1 MKKFIKQL
9 KNKIEKLLDNKYKFK
24 IKSRF
29 FYNFIYLTLIIF
41 VIEMIFKMVSY
52 QNIIDISSIRILMG
66 LICINLVIS
75 YIELFIKQTYVDKIN
90 LVLIIIITIYNFLQA
105 GFNNFLGVYISFNV
119 TSQAGA
125 VISYII
131 EFFKSFYWFYYFLLL
146 PLILVILYNVLRK
159 KEIIILDFNKE
170 LSKTKNLFLSL
181 GLILIFV
188 FLYDVS
194 ISVDAFQ
201 NKLQTISNK
210 ELFQNP
216 TNPSIAIKQFGTTMY
231 ALLDIKN
238 VFLGVEVE
246 TLENTISYEQDPNLD
261 IDDSAWL
268 ELIEQEDNQVLNSLN
283 DYFINNKYT
292 GENSYTG
299 LFEGKNL
306 IVIMM

>member
-119 TSQAGA
+119 SSQAGA
-125 VISYII
+125 VASYVF
-131 EFFKSFYWFYYFLLL
+131 EFIKSFYWYYYFLLF
-146 PLILVILYNVLRK
+146 P
-159 KEIIILDFNKE
+159 
-170 LSKTKNLFLSL
+170 FL
-181 GLILIFV
+181 
-188 FLYDVS
+188 
-194 ISVDAFQ
+194 
-201 NKLQTISNK
+201 
-210 ELFQNP
+210 
-216 TNPSIAIKQFGTTMY
+216 QF
-231 ALLDIKN
+231 
-238 VFLGVEVE
+238 
-246 TLENTISYEQDPNLD
+246 
-261 IDDSAWL
+261 
-268 ELIEQEDNQVLNSLN
+268 
-283 DYFINNKYT
+283 
-292 GENSYTG
+292 
-299 LFEGKNL
+299 
-306 IVIMM
+306 